1 MKKYLLLLTFL
12 FLAEYGISQT
22 ETTGSIRVD
31 ILNAGKNPLDNTT
44 ILLLKEKDSQVVK
57 IQLSDST
64 GMAVFTKVLPG
75 KYLLKASHV
84 GYRDFFSTQP
94 LSVDKSETIALPVQ
108 MDTLSGYLKEVTV
121 QTRKPFIE
129 LQNNK
134 TVVNMEASLTSMGTS
149 ALEALEKLPGVTID
163 RNGTIGLKG
172 KPGVL
177 ILIDGKQTFLGGT
190 ALSTYLSGLTAEQIS
205 EIEIIG
211 HPSAKYDA
219 EGNAGVINIKT
230 KKSTRQGVYGSIT
243 STYAQG
249 EFPKNNNSFIFNI
262 HKGAAN
268 FFINYNLIGFGT
280 YVTLYAYR
288 KYLEADNTTIQS
300 ILGQDF
306 YMFTKGYNH
315 DIRTGVDYMFD
326 PRTSVNVTLLGLY
339 LSRTSNG
346 NSAATWEDNQNTVD
360 SSSTTILGYF
370 TTLKNKGISINFHKG
385 FSNTCEWNID
395 ADALGYKN
403 GGTSLFENIDPANA
417 STQTYLGNMPG
428 ALHILSAK
436 SDFSNTINDRISY
449 EAGWKSSHINTDNLA
464 AYTYSDGSA
473 FIDDLEKS
481 NHFLYRE
488 TNHSLY
494 STTTIKNDKW
504 SMDAGL
510 RLEFTKY
517 TGHQLGNAV
526 IKDTLFSKRYS
537 SLFPNVMVNYTID
550 SLNQLSLNLDR
561 RIDRPPY
568 QKLNPFVFIL
578 NKYTH
583 QIGNPSFLPQFT
595 WSATLSHNYKG
606 ILVSDFSYSITSNY
620 FSQLFYSNPDGLV
633 IYTEGNVGS
642 AADVGASVSL
652 QIDPF
657 KWWNVTTAI
666 SVDNKT
672 IKGEVV
678 HPIHANIFQA
688 TLNINNQ
695 FHFAKNWSAEIS
707 GYYNSKSQVDIQE
720 VLEPAAQLAMGV
732 SKLLLKNKLSL
743 KLGARDIF
751 HTQVLKGL
759 TQFQL
764 SNEYFRETRDTRMV
778 TMSLS
783 YRFGKTFKTNHHS
796 ERAAEEEIKRTE
808 NGS

>member
-1 MKKYLLLLTFL
+1 
-12 FLAEYGISQT
+12 
-22 ETTGSIRVD
+22 
-31 ILNAGKNPLDNTT
+31 
-44 ILLLKEKDSQVVK
+44 
-57 IQLSDST
+57 
-64 GMAVFTKVLPG
+64 
-75 KYLLKASHV
+75 
-84 GYRDFFSTQP
+84 
-94 LSVDKSETIALPVQ
+94 
-108 MDTLSGYLKEVTV
+108 
-121 QTRKPFIE
+121 
-129 LQNNK
+129 
-134 TVVNMEASLTSMGTS
+134 
-149 ALEALEKLPGVTID
+149 
-163 RNGTIGLKG
+163 
-172 KPGVL
+172 
-177 ILIDGKQTFLGGT
+177 
-190 ALSTYLSGLTAEQIS
+190 
-205 EIEIIG
+205 G
-211 HPSAKYDA
+211 H
-219 EGNAGVINIKT
+219 
-230 KKSTRQGVYGSIT
+230 
-243 STYAQG
+243 
-249 EFPKNNNSFIFNI
+249 
-262 HKGAAN
+262 
-268 FFINYNLIGFGT
+268 
-280 YVTLYAYR
+280 
-288 KYLEADNTTIQS
+288 
-300 ILGQDF
+300 
-306 YMFTKGYNH
+306 
-315 DIRTGVDYMFD
+315 
-326 PRTSVNVTLLGLY
+326 
-339 LSRTSNG
+339 G

-360 SSSTTILGYF
+360 SSSTTTLGYF
-370 TTLKNKGISINFHKG
+370 TTLKNKGISINFHKA
-385 FSNTCEWNID
+385 FSKTCEWNID

-403 GGTSLFENIDPANA
+403 GGTSLFENIDAASA

-428 ALHILSAK
+428 TLHILSAK

-473 FIDDLEKS
+473 FTDDLEKS

-494 STTTIKNDKW
+494 STATIKNDKW

-526 IKDTLFSKRYS
+526 IKDTVFSKKYS
-537 SLFPNVMVNYTID
+537 SLFPNVMLNYTID

-595 WSATLSHNYKG
+595 WSATLSHSYKG
-606 ILVSDFSYSITSNY
+606 ILVSDISYSITSNY

-652 QIDPF
+652 QINLF
-657 KWWNVTTAI
+657 KWWNIATAI
-666 SVDNKT
+666 SADNKT

-678 HPIHANIFQA
+678 YPIHANIFQA

-720 VLEPAAQLAMGV
+720 VLEPAGQVAMGV
-732 SKLLLKNKLSL
+732 SKLLLKNKLSV

-783 YRFGKTFKTNHHS
+783 YHFGKAFKTNHHS
-796 ERAAEEEIKRTE
+796 ERAAEEEIKRSE
-808 NGS
+808 NGC